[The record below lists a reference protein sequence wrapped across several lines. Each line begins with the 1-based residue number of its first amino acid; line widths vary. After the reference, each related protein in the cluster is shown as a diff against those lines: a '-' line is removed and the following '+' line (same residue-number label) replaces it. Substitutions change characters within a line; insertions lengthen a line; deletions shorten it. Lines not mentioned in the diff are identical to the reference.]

1 MDIDENK
8 SLEHRIKELEN
19 KINSLVQE
27 QQNIS
32 NKMAISRQVGEV
44 MVLYLRS
51 EGPRITHFLEQL
63 RENLDVYR
71 ENENTWTR
79 TLHEFHNLLED
90 YVRHMFYLGRLL
102 EKELYEKE

>member
-32 NKMAISRQVGEV
+32 NKMAKSLQVGEV
-44 MVLYLRS
+44 MVLYLS
-51 EGPRITHFLEQL
+51 
-63 RENLDVYR
+63 
-71 ENENTWTR
+71 
-79 TLHEFHNLLED
+79 
-90 YVRHMFYLGRLL
+90 
-102 EKELYEKE
+102 

>member
-1 MDIDENK
+1 MEIDEK
-8 SLEHRIKELEN
+8 KRLEHRIKELED
-19 KINSLVQE
+19 KVDRLVQE

-32 NKMAISRQVGEV
+32 NKMAKSLQVGEV

-63 RENLDVYR
+63 REDLDVYR

-90 YVRHMFYLGRLL
+90 YVCHMFYLGRLL

>member
-63 RENLDVYR
+63 REDLDVYR

-90 YVRHMFYLGRLL
+90 YVRLMFYLGRLL